1 MKRPAGSAGRHLRE
15 SGREFS
21 RTRTIWYHVETKLDL
36 KSSAID
42 KEPQEDDE
50 SFRGSLSWL
59 KRAGNKYKRSKAAK
73 WTLPAAFGRLMVN
86 LP

>member
-59 KRAGNKYKRSKAAK
+59 KKGWK
-73 WTLPAAFGRLMVN
+73 
-86 LP
+86 